1 MFLILKYHIVQ
12 QKSSNSVQNHSH
24 SIIFGRFYKLRI
36 RYLCI
41 LTIFNQNQSD
51 NIIFAFVTL
60 YFLQNEIEKA
70 VLKFF
75 SSTALLCFLIFLFYC
90 LAYAYSIYASS
101 PDKATLGDRH
111 LPSANLSS
119 SLLKMQSAITRPVK
133 ATNTALVS
141 SNSVTNAPTAAP
153 LIKQRIMP

>member
-1 MFLILKYHIVQ
+1 M
-12 QKSSNSVQNHSH
+12 
-24 SIIFGRFYKLRI
+24 
-36 RYLCI
+36 
-41 LTIFNQNQSD
+41 
-51 NIIFAFVTL
+51 
-60 YFLQNEIEKA
+60 QNEIEKA
-70 VLKFF
+70 VLRFF

-90 LAYAYSIYASS
+90 LAYAYSVSATSH
-101 PDKATLGDRH
+101 DKASPGDRH

-133 ATNTALVS
+133 ATKTALVS

>member
-1 MFLILKYHIVQ
+1 MV
-12 QKSSNSVQNHSH
+12 V
-24 SIIFGRFYKLRI
+24 
-36 RYLCI
+36 
-41 LTIFNQNQSD
+41 
-51 NIIFAFVTL
+51 
-60 YFLQNEIEKA
+60 LQNEIEKA

-75 SSTALLCFLIFLFYC
+75 SNTALLCFLIFLFYC
-90 LAYAYSIYASS
+90 LAYAYSVSASS
-101 PDKATLGDRH
+101 PDKASLGDRH

-153 LIKQRIMP
+153 LIKQRIIP

>member
-1 MFLILKYHIVQ
+1 M
-12 QKSSNSVQNHSH
+12 
-24 SIIFGRFYKLRI
+24 
-36 RYLCI
+36 CI
-41 LTIFNQNQSD
+41 LTIYNQKQSD

-60 YFLQNEIEKA
+60 YFLQLLFGYPYYFVLRNKIEKA
-70 VLKFF
+70 VLSF
-75 SSTALLCFLIFLFYC
+75 SQAPLWIVFLIFLFYC
-90 LAYAYSIYASS
+90 LAYAYSGSASS
-101 PDKATLGDRH
+101 PDKASLGDRH

-119 SLLKMQSAITRPVK
+119 SLLKMQSAITRPIK